1 MSGNHY
7 LKNRGSRITHLEN
20 YILESSDDEDSQ
32 EESYEDYILRNPNW
46 ILEKNINQDDL
57 QEYEVSDDYI
67 RGLFDGMG
75 IAMDFIPPK

>member
-1 MSGNHY
+1 MTH
-7 LKNRGSRITHLEN
+7 LKNHL
-20 YILESSDDEDSQ
+20 LESSDDEFSQ

-67 RGLFDGMG
+67 RGRFDGMG

>member
-1 MSGNHY
+1 MTH
-7 LKNRGSRITHLEN
+7 LKNHV
-20 YILESSDDEDSQ
+20 LESSDDESSQ

-75 IAMDFIPPK
+75 IAMNFVPPK

>member
-1 MSGNHY
+1 MTH
-7 LKNRGSRITHLEN
+7 LKNHL
-20 YILESSDDEDSQ
+20 LESSDDESSQ
-32 EESYEDYILRNPNW
+32 EKSYEDYILRNPNW
-46 ILEKNINQDDL
+46 ILEENINQDDL

>member
-1 MSGNHY
+1 MTH
-7 LKNRGSRITHLEN
+7 LKNHL
-20 YILESSDDEDSQ
+20 LESSDDESSQ

-46 ILEKNINQDDL
+46 IPEKNINQDDL

>member
-1 MSGNHY
+1 MPH
-7 LKNRGSRITHLEN
+7 LKNHL
-20 YILESSDDEDSQ
+20 LESSDDESSQ

-57 QEYEVSDDYI
+57 QEYEVPDDCI

>member
-1 MSGNHY
+1 MTH
-7 LKNRGSRITHLEN
+7 LKNHL
-20 YILESSDDEDSQ
+20 LESSDDEFSQ

>member
-1 MSGNHY
+1 MTH
-7 LKNRGSRITHLEN
+7 LKNHL
-20 YILESSDDEDSQ
+20 LESSDDESSQ

-46 ILEKNINQDDL
+46 IMEKNINQDDL

>member
-1 MSGNHY
+1 M
-7 LKNRGSRITHLEN
+7 IHLEN
-20 YILESSDDEDSQ
+20 HILESSDEEDSQ

-75 IAMDFIPPK
+75 IATDFIPPK

>member
-1 MSGNHY
+1 MPH
-7 LKNRGSRITHLEN
+7 LKNHL
-20 YILESSDDEDSQ
+20 LESSDDESSQ

>member
-1 MSGNHY
+1 MTH
-7 LKNRGSRITHLEN
+7 LKNHL
-20 YILESSDDEDSQ
+20 LESSDDESSQ

-67 RGLFDGMG
+67 RGRFDGMG

>member
-1 MSGNHY
+1 M
-7 LKNRGSRITHLEN
+7 THLEN
-20 YILESSDDEDSQ
+20 HILKSFDDEDSQ
-32 EESYEDYILRNPNW
+32 EESYEDYILRKPNW
-46 ILEKNINQDDL
+46 ILEQNINQDDL

>member
-1 MSGNHY
+1 MIH
-7 LKNRGSRITHLEN
+7 LKNHL
-20 YILESSDDEDSQ
+20 LESSDDESSQ
-32 EESYEDYILRNPNW
+32 EESYEDYILRNPEW

>member
-1 MSGNHY
+1 MTH
-7 LKNRGSRITHLEN
+7 LKNHL
-20 YILESSDDEDSQ
+20 LESSDDESSQ

-67 RGLFDGMG
+67 RCLFDGMG

>member
-1 MSGNHY
+1 MTH
-7 LKNRGSRITHLEN
+7 LKNHL
-20 YILESSDDEDSQ
+20 LESSDDESSQ

-75 IAMDFIPPK
+75 IAIDFIPPK

>member
-1 MSGNHY
+1 MTH
-7 LKNRGSRITHLEN
+7 LKNHL
-20 YILESSDDEDSQ
+20 LESSDDESSQ

-75 IAMDFIPPK
+75 IAMNFIPPK

>member
-1 MSGNHY
+1 MTH
-7 LKNRGSRITHLEN
+7 LKNHL
-20 YILESSDDEDSQ
+20 LESSDDESSQ
-32 EESYEDYILRNPNW
+32 EESYEDYILRNPNL

-67 RGLFDGMG
+67 RSLFDGMG

>member
-1 MSGNHY
+1 M
-7 LKNRGSRITHLEN
+7 THLKHHL
-20 YILESSDDEDSQ
+20 LESSDDESSQ

>member
-1 MSGNHY
+1 MTH
-7 LKNRGSRITHLEN
+7 LKNHL
-20 YILESSDDEDSQ
+20 LESSDDESSQ

-67 RGLFDGMG
+67 KGLFDGMG